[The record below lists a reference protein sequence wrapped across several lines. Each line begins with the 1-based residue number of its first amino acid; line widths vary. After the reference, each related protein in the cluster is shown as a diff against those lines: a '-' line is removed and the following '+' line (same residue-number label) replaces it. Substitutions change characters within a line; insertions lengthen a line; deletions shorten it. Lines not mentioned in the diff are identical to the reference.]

1 MDENLSKAI
10 PEVRLR
16 AFRAI
21 DEPDTCAL
29 FVDGHTNVLT
39 SIGVKKVTSSKNGWT
54 TNPAVFVIV
63 VESMDGKRVFGGAR
77 VHVSGGSE
85 PLPIEQAVSLLDPS
99 IHKLVWEY
107 SRQGTGEV
115 CGLWNSAELQGYG
128 IGTPLLIRTGI
139 ALASQVGLKTLFALC
154 APYTVKPVVNCGM
167 ELVSNVG
174 NKGTFYYPKLDLI
187 ATAMVLNDLNEM
199 SLAQQEDR
207 DEIMKMRNNPDSW
220 TITELKQKKITI
232 HCALTLPHQEKWN
245 LQEYIESAY
254 HDFIQTDLNERDINF
269 L

>member
-1 MDENLSKAI
+1 MDKILDKAV

-21 DEPDTCAL
+21 DEPKTCAL
-29 FVDGHTNVLT
+29 FVEGHANVLS
-39 SIGVKKVTSSKNGWT
+39 SIGIKKVTSSQNGWT
-54 TNPAVFVIV
+54 TNPAVFVII

-107 SRQGTGEV
+107 SHNGTGEV
-115 CGLWNSAELQGYG
+115 CGLWNSSELSGYG
-128 IGTPLLIRTGI
+128 IGTPLLIRSGI
-139 ALASQVGLKTLFALC
+139 AIAAQLGIQTLFALC
-154 APYTVKPVVNCGM
+154 APYTVQPVVNCGM
-167 ELVSNVG
+167 ELVSSIG

-187 ATAMVLNDLNEM
+187 ATAMVLNDLENL
-199 SLAQQEDR
+199 SRARDEDR
-207 DEIMKMRNNPDSW
+207 AEIMQMRNHPDEL
-220 TITELKQKKITI
+220 TINELKQKKITVYF
-232 HCALTLPHQEKWN
+232 ALGIPNLNKWN
-245 LQEYIESAY
+245 LSEFIEAANQ
-254 HDFIQTDLNERDINF
+254 DFLQTSVNERDINF

>member
-1 MDENLSKAI
+1 MDENLSEAV

-21 DEPDTCAL
+21 DEPETCAL
-29 FVDGHTNVLT
+29 FVEGHTNVLA

-54 TNPAVFVIV
+54 TNPAVFVII

-99 IHKLVWEY
+99 IHRLVWEY
-107 SRQGTGEV
+107 SQRGTGEV
-115 CGLWNSAELQGYG
+115 CGLWNSADLSGYG
-128 IGTPLLIRTGI
+128 IGTPLLIRTGV
-139 ALASQVGLKTLFALC
+139 ALASQIGLQTLFALC
-154 APYTVKPVVNCGM
+154 APYTVQPVVNCGM
-167 ELVSNVG
+167 ELVSNIG

-187 ATAMVLNDLNEM
+187 ATAMVLNDLDAMSKANE
-199 SLAQQEDR
+199 ADR
-207 DEIMKMRNNPDSW
+207 SEIMKMRNHPDSW
-220 TITELKQKKITI
+220 TISELKKKKITI
-232 HCALTLPHQEKWN
+232 HCALTVPHLEKWN
-245 LQEYIESAY
+245 LQE
-254 HDFIQTDLNERDINF
+254 FIDAANQTYKQTDFNERDINF